1 MKEINCLTH
10 QRSSDFRPQAKES
23 LYPITTFRTDS
34 VRVDEGM
41 GKALTFDPDVIIEVR
56 QHVDLKTLIK
66 GGEDFLRDGFSYDK
80 WIDKDGQVRHWHI
93 EMNPY
98 FDHETYKFFRSIA
111 DSFDSKKR
119 AEYIEHVNAHLPVF
133 QLLHTEGMIYD
144 FKDGRQ
150 LLGQGDA
157 VLMRHV
163 DGIPRTTRDYRG
175 KAIQTVLRTDVFVPR
190 GGKITP
196 EDVEILAGVRFSQ
209 IDLFGVDKEIDS
221 KMKDGNIRE
230 DFVRGIINPYFYV
243 ER

>member
-10 QRSSDFRPQAKES
+10 QRSSDFKPQAKES

-34 VRVDEGM
+34 VKVNERGQT
-41 GKALTFDPDVIIEVR
+41 LTFDPDVTIEAR
-56 QHVDLKTLIK
+56 QYVDLGTMIK
-66 GGEDFLRDGFSYDK
+66 GGEDFLREGFSYEK
-80 WIDKDGQVRHWHI
+80 WIDKDGQVKHWHI

-111 DSFDSKKR
+111 DSFDPKKR
-119 AEYIEHVNAHLPVF
+119 AEYIGHVNAHLPVF
-133 QLLHTEGMIYD
+133 QFLHTEGMIYD

-163 DGIPRTTRDYRG
+163 DGIPRTTRDYKG
-175 KAIQTVLRTDVFVPR
+175 KSIQTVLRTDVFVPR

-196 EDVEILAGVRFSQ
+196 EDVEILAGVRFPQ
-209 IDLFGVDKEIDS
+209 IDLAGVDREIND
-221 KMKDGNIRE
+221 KMTNGRIHE
-230 DFVRGIINPYFYV
+230 DFVREIINPYFYV